1 MDDRPDRWVVK
12 VLSVGCFDDQFRRAV
27 LAAPLASLDFV
38 YSVEAESE
46 GQFAA
51 SIIAWAP
58 AIDKDALAVFSQRAL
73 MLEQFWLLAKAAEML
88 FTESFTMQLGF
99 GQCSKVRK
107 RAHAD
112 ALALRRQAAMKSL
125 LAMPKSV
132 PKPKLP
138 TSATNSST
146 PLLDAEAA
154 EKQRWAAR
162 LEAVAGRA
170 GDHAELN
177 KHEAG
182 DETLTGP
189 ERERIKNL
197 VLSSGAPK
205 TMAVHVRR
213 WEKLE
218 RWCSANSV
226 TLYPLTIDAVVNRVV
241 PRAHCHPV
249 VAVGSEVGRFAAGN
263 KASTPPGSGDG
274 RLPEACQDDQGG
286 DRHALRGRAGDGEV
300 CVLREG
306 AGSRSNLHLV
316 VALLV
321 FASLRF
327 DDAIHV
333 KPLELEMRPDV
344 GLLGVAWQ
352 TKVERKRRGTKF
364 IVPNVGF
371 TDGQWLWVGWE
382 LFDVANVPER
392 DFWVPDLN
400 TVEVFNSFPP
410 DYNRSVLWFRWLAR
424 DAFTKYGTI
433 APPKE
438 TSDKIKTFTM
448 HSPRVTMLDAAV
460 HQGRTPQEIGLQANW
475 KDPGPMVLKYT
486 RDRSTIPAVMM
497 QQLVADLKDASNA
510 SPRTT

>member
-12 VLSVGCFDDQFRRAV
+12 VLSVGCFDEQFRKAV

-38 YSVEAESE
+38 YSVEAGSE

-58 AIDKDALAVFSQRAL
+58 AIDKDALAVFSQRTL
-73 MLEQFWLLAKAAEML
+73 MLEQLWLLAKAAETL

-99 GQCSKVRK
+99 GQCSKIRK

-125 LAMPKSV
+125 LAIPKSV
-132 PKPKLP
+132 PRPKLP
-138 TSATNSST
+138 TSPTNSST

-205 TMAVHVRR
+205 TMAVHIRR

-226 TLYPLTIDAVVNRVV
+226 VLYPLTIDAVVKYALVLDSKECGPTVIPSLRS
-241 PRAHCHPV
+241 ALKW
-249 VAVGSEVGRFAAGN
+249 VGSRLAIKLPDLQDKRLLALETDVFQKRAKMIKEAVAMPFEVVQAMEKFVCSGKEPAA
-263 KASTPPGSGDG
+263 ARIFTWW
-274 RLPEACQDDQGG
+274 
-286 DRHALRGRAGDGEV
+286 
-300 CVLREG
+300 
-306 AGSRSNLHLV
+306 
-316 VALLV
+316 LLCMV
-321 FASLRF
+321 FALLRF

-382 LFDVANVPER
+382 LFNVTSAPER
-392 DFWVPDLN
+392 DFWVPDLSKSHGW
-400 TVEVFNSFPP
+400 T
-410 DYNRSVLWFRWLAR
+410 
-424 DAFTKYGTI
+424 
-433 APPKE
+433 
-438 TSDKIKTFTM
+438 
-448 HSPRVTMLDAAV
+448 
-460 HQGRTPQEIGLQANW
+460 
-475 KDPGPMVLKYT
+475 
-486 RDRSTIPAVMM
+486 
-497 QQLVADLKDASNA
+497 LVACLTPK
-510 SPRTT
+510 